1 MVDALKSPW
10 LRVTLDTGNFLEDPY
25 DKLEKLAPRAVLVQ
39 AKTYFGGGLWYTLD
53 LDYERIARLLHK
65 HGYRGYVSL
74 EFEGKEDP
82 RTGVP
87 RSLALLRK
95 AFAGRG

>member
-1 MVDALKSPW
+1 VVKAIDSPW
-10 LRVTLDTGNFLEDPY
+10 LLVTLDTGNFLEDPY
-25 DKLEKLAPRAVLVQ
+25 DRLETLAPRACLVQ
-39 AKTYFGGGLWYTLD
+39 AKTYHGGGLWYTLE
-53 LDYERIARLLHK
+53 LDYERIAALLRK

-87 RSLALLRK
+87 KSLAQLRK
-95 AFAGRG
+95 AFARG